1 MDSNKKL
8 LSISIPDSLYQAL
21 KNYQQQQQ
29 LEEPTSAV
37 IEILTQFFQLG
48 EEIEPDATA
57 IEDTKSY
64 ATQQQLKALEN
75 QVANLSKQVDAL
87 RQVLASYTSTTP
99 QAMSAVAGYSPTQI
113 TNSVP
118 QTQVVAAMP
127 SFEEIEDEPDEI
139 LYDFL

>member
-48 EEIEPDATA
+48 EEI
-57 IEDTKSY
+57 
-64 ATQQQLKALEN
+64 
-75 QVANLSKQVDAL
+75 
-87 RQVLASYTSTTP
+87 
-99 QAMSAVAGYSPTQI
+99 
-113 TNSVP
+113 
-118 QTQVVAAMP
+118 
-127 SFEEIEDEPDEI
+127 
-139 LYDFL
+139 